1 MMAAGCG
8 PAYLPLLYF
17 YELVYL
23 LAIEISSQTLE
34 RPAKLCRHFLISS
47 QSFVTAR
54 PD

>member
-23 LAIEISSQTLE
+23 LAIEIVVRLSNALQS
-34 RPAKLCRHFLISS
+34 CVGIS
-47 QSFVTAR
+47 
-54 PD
+54 